1 VRQIFAEEHLAYEI
15 DDAGGVR
22 PRVDRE
28 FQSNIASALAG
39 LQSQRYQN
47 VRELFENALRNL
59 NSGPPNYKQ
68 AWRATLSAVEGL
80 FGLMFPY
87 ARLTPMKSNAAC
99 CPSSSAHTKATRPG
113 KEPRERCWPAQA
125 SMTPLRYV

>member
-59 NSGPPNYKQ
+59 NSGPPNS
-68 AWRATLSAVEGL
+68 R
-80 FGLMFPY
+80 
-87 ARLTPMKSNAAC
+87 TPD
-99 CPSSSAHTKATRPG
+99 
-113 KEPRERCWPAQA
+113 
-125 SMTPLRYV
+125 